1 MSEAFI
7 KAARSYSIAALFA
20 ALAVLIRWLAA
31 PWLGSYF
38 RVTLLYVAVACAVRY
53 GGMAPGLLAAV
64 GGFMATAYLLPLP
77 PAHSVAFIVS
87 PRGVVELLIY
97 TVCCA
102 IIIVLA
108 EGLRRARRR
117 TADDTSALRATE
129 ERFRVA
135 VESAAL
141 PFAILQSVRDAGG
154 HIVDFK
160 WQYLNSAA
168 ARLIRRSAAEVIG
181 TRVAGLFPF
190 SWDVPGLFDT
200 YRSAAETGEP
210 QTLEVHTRPGGVDT
224 WFHSIATRFGDGI
237 AVWFT
242 DVTESRKAE
251 LAVRDARTQL
261 QTVTDLSA
269 AGMARCSRD
278 LRYVWVNPQLA
289 EWVGRPVAE
298 IVGQPIRDVIGEEA
312 FRTFLPHYE
321 AVLSGRRVEHEHKV
335 DLPNGDIRWI
345 SAVYVPMF
353 EPDGTV
359 DGWVAVMT
367 NITQR
372 KRLELALLDADRRKD
387 EFLAVLAHELRNP
400 LAPMRN
406 ALEILHLRT
415 PGEPHLD
422 RARAII
428 DRQLLHLS
436 RLVDDLLDLSR
447 VTQGRIQLQRTRVA
461 VSVVVAHAVEA
472 STPIVEES
480 GHHLEV
486 SIPSEPII
494 LEGDITRLA
503 QIIGNLLNNAAKY
516 TPPGGRIKVTV
527 AREQDDVRIDV
538 EDTGIGIPED
548 MLPHIFDMFVQVN
561 PSLDRTQS
569 GLGIGLTLV
578 SRLAA
583 MHGGRVEVR
592 SAGLGKGSTFSVR
605 LPVAL
610 DSFGEHLES
619 VEPSAPT
626 PRRRVLIVDDNV
638 DAAESL
644 SMLLN
649 TLGHDTR
656 LAHDGEQ
663 ALDVVQAFKPDVVL
677 LDIGLPRVNGY
688 EVARRIR
695 RMSLGE
701 GPHLIA
707 LTGWGQ
713 AEDRRR
719 AKEAGFDHHVTK
731 PVELSVL
738 SGLLASERPP
748 DCAARA
754 VEFS

>member
-1 MSEAFI
+1 MRERYI
-7 KAARSYSIAALFA
+7 KTARSYAIAASLA
-20 ALAVLIRWLAA
+20 ALAVLIRWLAT

-38 RVTLLYVAVACAVRY
+38 RVTLLYGAVACAVRY
-53 GGMAPGLLAAV
+53 GGAAPGALAAI
-64 GGFMATAYLLPLP
+64 GGFIATDYLFPMPAAQSVPL
-77 PAHSVAFIVS
+77 IGS
-87 PRGVVELLIY
+87 PRGTADFLIY
-97 TVCCA
+97 VVCCT

-108 EGLRRARRR
+108 AGLRRARQRA
-117 TADDTSALRATE
+117 ADDTSALRASE

-141 PFAILQSVRDAGG
+141 PFALLQSVRDSGG
-154 HIVDFK
+154 RIVDFK

-168 ARLIRRSAAEVIG
+168 ARIIRRSAAEVIG
-181 TRVAGLFPF
+181 SRVAGLFPF
-190 SWDVPGLFDT
+190 SWDVPGLFET
-200 YRSAAETGEP
+200 YRGAAETGQP

-224 WFHSIATRFGDGI
+224 WFQSIATRFGDGV

-242 DVTESRKAE
+242 DVTASRKAE
-251 LAVRDARTQL
+251 LAL
-261 QTVTDLSA
+261 
-269 AGMARCSRD
+269 
-278 LRYVWVNPQLA
+278 
-289 EWVGRPVAE
+289 
-298 IVGQPIRDVIGEEA
+298 
-312 FRTFLPHYE
+312 
-321 AVLSGRRVEHEHKV
+321 
-335 DLPNGDIRWI
+335 
-345 SAVYVPMF
+345 
-353 EPDGTV
+353 
-359 DGWVAVMT
+359 
-367 NITQR
+367 
-372 KRLELALLDADRRKD
+372 LEADRRKD

-406 ALEILHLRT
+406 ALDVLRLRT
-415 PGEPHLD
+415 PDEPLLG

-461 VSVVVAHAVEA
+461 VSVVVAHAVEV
-472 STPIVEES
+472 STPIIEES

-486 SIPSEPII
+486 SVPREPI
-494 LEGDITRLA
+494 LVEGDVTRLA
-503 QIIGNLLNNAAKY
+503 QIVGNLLNNAAKY
-516 TPPGGRIKVTV
+516 TPPGGRIKVT
-527 AREQDDVRIDV
+527 ATREQDEVRIDV
-538 EDTGIGIPED
+538 EDNGIGIPGD

-578 SRLAA
+578 SRLTA
-583 MHGGRVEVR
+583 MHGGRVEAR

-610 DSFGEHLES
+610 ESYAEHRQS
-619 VEPSAPT
+619 VRPAAPV
-626 PRRRVLIVDDNV
+626 PHRRVLIVDDNV

-644 SMLLN
+644 SMLLG
-649 TLGHDTR
+649 TLGHDTQ

-663 ALDVVQAFKPDVVL
+663 ALDAVQAFQPDVVL

-695 RMSLGE
+695 RMSSGE

-719 AKEAGFDHHVTK
+719 AQEAGFDHHVTK

-738 SGLLASERPP
+738 SGLLAAEPP
-748 DCAARA
+748 HDRSAHAL
-754 VEFS
+754 EIS

>member
-1 MSEAFI
+1 MSGRYV
-7 KAARSYSIAALFA
+7 KTARAYGIAASLA

-38 RVTLLYVAVACAVRY
+38 RLTLLYVAIAFAVRY
-53 GGMAPGLLAAV
+53 GGAAPGVFAAV
-64 GGFMATAYLLPLP
+64 GGYIAANYLLLAPRDHAILN
-77 PAHSVAFIVS
+77 VANA
-87 PRGVVELLIY
+87 RGTAELLIY
-97 TVCCA
+97 VISCA
-102 IIIVLA
+102 IIVILA
-108 EGLRRARRR
+108 EGLRRARGRA
-117 TADDTSALRATE
+117 ADDTTALRASE

-141 PFAILQSVRDAGG
+141 PFAILEAVRDPG
-154 HIVDFK
+154 HRIVDFK

-168 ARLIRRSAAEVIG
+168 ARLVRRSASEVIG
-181 TRVAGLFPF
+181 RRVGQLLPF
-190 SWDVPGLFDT
+190 SWEAPGLFDT
-200 YRSAAETGEP
+200 FRRAAETGEP
-210 QTLEVHTRPGGVDT
+210 QSIEVHTRRDEVDT
-224 WFHSIATRFGDGI
+224 WFHNIAARFGDGV

-242 DVTESRKAE
+242 DVTASRKAE
-251 LAVRDARTQL
+251 RAVQDARAQL
-261 QTVTDLSA
+261 QTVTDLSP

-289 EWVGRPVAE
+289 EWIGRPVEEIVGRP
-298 IVGQPIRDVIGEEA
+298 IRELIGEGA

-321 AVLSGRRVEHEHKV
+321 AVLSGRRVEHEQNV
-335 DLPNGDIRWI
+335 EFARGGIQWI

-353 EPDGTV
+353 EPDGAV
-359 DGWVAVMT
+359 NGWVAVIT

-372 KRLELALLDADRRKD
+372 KRLELALLDAGRRKD
-387 EFLAVLAHELRNP
+387 EFLAMLAHELRNP
-400 LAPMRN
+400 LAPIRN
-406 ALEILHLRT
+406 ALEVLHLKT
-415 PGEPHLD
+415 PDEPLLD

-447 VTQGRIQLQRTRVA
+447 VTQGRIQLQRARVA
-461 VSVVVAHAVEA
+461 VSVVVAHAVEG
-472 STPIVEES
+472 STPMIEEA

-486 SIPSEPII
+486 SLPREPIYV
-494 LEGDITRLA
+494 EGDITRLA

-516 TPPGGRIKVTV
+516 TPAGGRIKLSA
-527 AREQDDVRIDV
+527 ARERGEVRIDV
-538 EDTGIGIPED
+538 EDTGIGIPAE
-548 MLPHIFDMFVQVN
+548 MLPHIFEMFVQVN
-561 PSLDRTQS
+561 ASLDRTQG

-583 MHGGRVEVR
+583 MHGGRVEAR
-592 SAGLGKGSTFSVR
+592 SAGLGKGSTFSVH
-605 LPVAL
+605 LPAAL
-610 DSFGEHLES
+610 EPADES
-619 VEPSAPT
+619 LGSAYP
-626 PRRRVLIVDDNV
+626 PVPAPHRRVLIVDDNI

-644 SMLLN
+644 SMLLG
-649 TLGHDTR
+649 TLGHETR

-663 ALDVVQAFKPDVVL
+663 ALAAVETFDPEVVL

-695 RMSLGE
+695 RGSSGE
-701 GPHLIA
+701 RPHLIA

-713 AEDRRR
+713 EEDRRL

-738 SGLLASERPP
+738 SDLLSAER
-748 DCAARA
+748 
-754 VEFS
+754 VT

>member
-1 MSEAFI
+1 MPGHVVTGRYI
-7 KAARSYSIAALFA
+7 NTARSYAIAASLT
-20 ALAVLIRWLAA
+20 ALALLIRWLAA

-38 RVTLLYVAVACAVRY
+38 RLTLLYGAIALAVRY
-53 GGMAPGLLAAV
+53 GGAVPGVLAAV
-64 GGFMATAYLLPLP
+64 GGYIAAEELFLAPADRSIAY
-77 PAHSVAFIVS
+77 VVS
-87 PRGVVELLIY
+87 SRGMVELLIY
-97 TVCCA
+97 AASCT
-102 IIIVLA
+102 IIILLA
-108 EGLRRARRR
+108 NALRRARRR
-117 TADDTSALRATE
+117 AADDTTALRASE

-141 PFAILQSVRDAGG
+141 PFAILESVRDGG
-154 HIVDFK
+154 GRIVDFK

-168 ARLIRRSAAEVIG
+168 ARVIG
-181 TRVAGLFPF
+181 RPATELVGGRIGDLFPF
-190 SWDVPGLFDT
+190 GREVPGLFDA
-200 YRSAAETGEP
+200 YCRAADTGEP
-210 QTLEVHTRPGGVDT
+210 QSIEVHTTPNGVDV
-224 WFHSIATRFGDGI
+224 WFHNVATRFGDGI

-242 DVTESRKAE
+242 DVTASRKAE
-251 LAVRDARTQL
+251 LAVRDARAQL

-289 EWVGRPVAE
+289 EWLGRPVEE
-298 IVGQPIRDVIGEEA
+298 IVGRRIEELLGEKT

-321 AVLSGRRVEHEHKV
+321 AVLSGRRVEHEQQV
-335 DLPNGDIRWI
+335 DFATGGLRWI

-353 EPDGTV
+353 ELDGTV
-359 DGWVAVMT
+359 NGWVAVIT

-372 KRLELALLDADRRKD
+372 KQLELALLDADRRKD

-406 ALEILHLRT
+406 ALEVLHLKA
-415 PGEPHLD
+415 PDEPLLD

-447 VTQGRIQLQRTRVA
+447 VTQGRIQLQRARLA
-461 VSVVVAHAVEA
+461 VSVVVAHAVEVG
-472 STPIVEES
+472 TPMIEEA
-480 GHHLEV
+480 GHRLEV
-486 SIPSEPII
+486 SMPREPVFV
-494 LEGDITRLA
+494 EGDITRLA

-516 TPPGGRIKVTV
+516 TPPGGRIQLSV
-527 AREQDDVRIDV
+527 ARERDEVRIDV
-538 EDTGIGIPED
+538 EDSGVGIPAD
-548 MLPHIFDMFVQVN
+548 MLPHIFEMFVQVN
-561 PSLDRTQS
+561 SSLDRTQG

-583 MHGGRVEVR
+583 MHGGRVEAR
-592 SAGLGKGSTFSVR
+592 SAGLGRGSTFSVH
-605 LPVAL
+605 LPAAP
-610 DSFGEHLES
+610 
-619 VEPSAPT
+619 EPSSERPQSAGRPVPAPH
-626 PRRRVLIVDDNV
+626 RRVLIVDDNI

-644 SMLLN
+644 SMLLG
-649 TLGHDTR
+649 TLGHETR
-656 LAHDGEQ
+656 LAYDGEQ
-663 ALDVVQAFKPDVVL
+663 ALAAVQAFNPQVVL

-695 RMSLGE
+695 RESPGE
-701 GPHLIA
+701 SPHLIA

-713 AEDRRR
+713 EEDRRL

-738 SGLLASERPP
+738 SGLLSAER
-748 DCAARA
+748 
-754 VEFS
+754 VS